1 MTRRST
7 RHPRFGRLGAIAVT
21 ALAAHPAAA
30 QMVGG
35 PVQRIDRPAI
45 AVPVDHPFAG
55 TIAIT
60 VDARD
65 VAHKLFAVEERV
77 PVSGERVI
85 TLLYPRWEAASHG
98 PSLSVTDV
106 AGLTISAD
114 GQPVA
119 WARDPVTPHA
129 FHLTVPAGARD
140 LEIRYQIVADADLLS
155 PDTITLPWQRLV
167 LYPAGWYARNIPIA
181 ATATLPPG
189 LRIRSSLDGLAGD
202 TSGDGLVTRFA
213 TTSLETLLDSP
224 VYAARYATTLPLSR
238 SGPAVTLDLIASRPG
253 DLAVPPAQLDDLHNM
268 VEQARA
274 VFGAAPYNHY
284 AFLARMADGEAA
296 GGTEHRRSSEIR
308 LPSDYF
314 REWANHLNDR
324 DILAHEFVHAWNGLY
339 RVPAD
344 LFAPTPNEPQG
355 GSLLWVY
362 EGQTEFWGRVLAA
375 RAGLRTREETLDRLA
390 IDAAEVAHRPGRAW
404 RPLSDDVNYA
414 SFMLRQPVPWPDWQ
428 RRKDY
433 YDEGVLL
440 WLDIDARLR
449 EGSGGQVGLDAFA
462 QLFFAGAT
470 PDGPART
477 YGFADLCAALNAVM
491 PGDWAAILH
500 QWIDGHDNVDVL
512 AGLRRDGWR
521 LVYSDVPSATY
532 LQNEEEL
539 GGTDLTYSAGMV
551 VAEDGRVRAVAW
563 DAPAFRAG
571 LAPKAKIVAVG
582 SAPFSRDALLDAV
595 RHSEQVPI
603 TLTIDQDGSRRTTVI
618 PYKGPLRYP
627 RLERIADGADRLS
640 PLLRAR

>member
-1 MTRRST
+1 MSPGST
-7 RHPRFGRLGAIAVT
+7 SVFPPLGLI
-21 ALAAHPAAA
+21 ALALLASGAGAA
-30 QMVGG
+30 QTVGG
-35 PVQRIDRPAI
+35 LVQQIDRPAI
-45 AVPVDHPFAG
+45 PAPVDHPFAG
-55 TIAIT
+55 TMAIT

-65 VAHKLFAVEERV
+65 VAHKLFAVEERI
-77 PVSGERVI
+77 PLSGERTI

-98 PSLSVTDV
+98 PSLSVTDL
-106 AGLTISAD
+106 AGLAISAD
-114 GQPVA
+114 GQAIA
-119 WARDPVTPHA
+119 WRRDPVDPHA

-140 LEIRYQIVADADLLS
+140 LQIRYQVVAGADLLA
-155 PDTITLPWQRLV
+155 PDMIMLPWQRLV
-167 LYPAGWYARNIPIA
+167 LYPAGWYSRNIAIA
-181 ATATLPPG
+181 AAATLPSG
-189 LRIRSSLDGLAGD
+189 LRILPSLAGVAGD
-202 TSGDGLVTRFA
+202 TSDDGVVTRFA
-213 TTSLETLLDSP
+213 TASLETLLDSP
-224 VYAARYATTLPLSR
+224 VYAARYASTLPLSR
-238 SGPAVTLDLIASRPG
+238 DGPAVILDVIASRAS
-253 DLAVPPAQLDDLHNM
+253 DLAVPAAQLDGLRHM

-274 VFGAAPYNHY
+274 VFGAAPYDHY

-296 GGTEHRRSSEIR
+296 GGTEHRRSSEIA

-314 REWANHLNDR
+314 RAWASHLNDR

-375 RAGLRTREETLDRLA
+375 RAGLRTHEETLDRFA
-390 IDAAEVAHRPGRAW
+390 IDAAEAAHRPGRAW

-433 YDEGVLL
+433 YDEGVML

-449 EGSGGQVGLDAFA
+449 EGSGGGVGLDAFA
-462 QLFFAGAT
+462 QRFFAGAT

-477 YGFADLCAALNAVM
+477 YGFADLCTALNAVM
-491 PGDWAAILH
+491 PGDWAAILR
-500 QWIDGHDNVDVL
+500 QWIDGHEEVDVT
-512 AGLRRDGWR
+512 AGLTRAGWR
-521 LVYSDVPSATY
+521 LVYTDVPSTTF

-539 GGTDLTYSAGMV
+539 GGTDLTYSAGLI

-563 DAPAFRAG
+563 DGPAFRAG

-582 SAPFSRDALLDAV
+582 SAPFSRDTLLDAV
-595 RHSEQVPI
+595 RHSGQRPI
-603 TLTIDQDGSRRTTVI
+603 TLTIDQDGSRRSAVI

-627 RLERIADGADRLS
+627 HLERIADRPDRLTA
-640 PLLRAR
+640 LLRPR